1 VGVEEEQC
9 GEPTRSQQSFIRGQL
24 RLTLGLVTRPIQ
36 ARALLLLANHLVRA
50 WEDAMKK
57 GYEKPQVI
65 YREKIEA
72 RAGSCNQADSGCTTV
87 VS

>member
-1 VGVEEEQC
+1 
-9 GEPTRSQQSFIRGQL
+9 
-24 RLTLGLVTRPIQ
+24 
-36 ARALLLLANHLVRA
+36 
-50 WEDAMKK
+50 MKK